1 MKSAPPPTPFSTPW
15 NFFRKVVPLCGKIA
29 ESLSRVRGIFPLR
42 GKNPPIFPHCGKKV
56 STPWKILSPPT
67 NIFPHRGTF
76 SAKLFHCVENFFKV
90 VPLCGKFLQTF
101 SIAWKKFVH
110 FSTLW
115 KKSFH
120 TVEKSLR
127 LRHALLAALLAS
139 PFLAAAE
146 PAEFADTPQLARE
159 LAANRQHNAAAIEY
173 RRLALADPDSARAA
187 GWFWLAAQQYA
198 SDHNPAQ
205 ANRMLDRAEDTA
217 PGSNAAPVAW
227 LRAENALALRD
238 WDSAGFYFDSLRL
251 KADAPPWRDIAAR
264 GAATAALR
272 SHDIPAARAALATSP
287 TDPTSAITALDA
299 YAARRDKKPWLGGLL
314 GLVPGLGYAYSGEYA
329 NATRSLILNSL
340 FLWGMIETADDDQ
353 WAAFTV
359 LTFVEFTWY
368 TGSIYGGLDAAH
380 RHNQRRLD
388 DTIAEI
394 RGTTRAQPDFAKLP
408 ILVWQFEF

>member
-1 MKSAPPPTPFSTPW
+1 MY
-15 NFFRKVVPLCGKIA
+15 
-29 ESLSRVRGIFPLR
+29 
-42 GKNPPIFPHCGKKV
+42 
-56 STPWKILSPPT
+56 
-67 NIFPHRGTF
+67 
-76 SAKLFHCVENFFKV
+76 
-90 VPLCGKFLQTF
+90 
-101 SIAWKKFVH
+101 

-127 LRHALLAALLAS
+127 LRHAFLAALLAS

-272 SHDIPAARAALATSP
+272 RHDIPAARAALATSP